1 MEVILAL
8 LSSRPHLLGYARG
21 NLARLREGCPAA
33 RVLLVD
39 TAGAAPAVES
49 GEEILPAAGLT
60 PGPARQ
66 AALDYARRTPEAVL
80 AFVDDDD
87 WYGAG
92 YLPEALAALALADVV
107 GKRPGYVARPDGLWL
122 VMPFHASG
130 PVRWVT
136 GGTLAFRAG
145 AVPDFRALGSG
156 EDVAFCADCRA
167 RGLSVRSTSV
177 EHWVYRRDW
186 GVGHGHAFGGDPV
199 EEAAAVGYP
208 ATRVR

>member
-1 MEVILAL
+1 MEVVLAL
-8 LSSRPHLLGYARG
+8 LSSRPHLLDYARG
-21 NLARLREGCPAA
+21 NLDRLRKGCPTA

-39 TAGAAPAVES
+39 AAGAAPALRP
-49 GEEILPAAGLT
+49 GEELLAAAGLK

-66 AALDYARRTPEAVL
+66 AALDHARRTPEVVL

-87 WYGAG
+87 WYGEG
-92 YLPEALAALALADVV
+92 YLPEALGALALADVV
-107 GKRPGYVARPDGLWL
+107 GKRPGYVARPDGLFL

-136 GGTLAFRAG
+136 GGTLAFRVG
-145 AVPDFRALGSG
+145 AVPDFQPLASG

-167 RGLSVRSTSV
+167 RGLRVRSTSV
-177 EHWVYRRDW
+177 DHWVYRRDW
-186 GVGHGHAFGGDPV
+186 GHEHAFGGDPV